1 MLENFLFHLLGVIV
15 GTIITTAF
23 FVVKY
28 VLPYNSL
35 KRKQS
40 RQEREAREILALLL
54 QQKAKAFRSKSQ
66 TKSPW
71 RTDEHGNIISPLQE
85 GRDGS

>member
-15 GTIITTAF
+15 GIIITTAF

-28 VLPYNSL
+28 VLPYERL
-35 KRKQS
+35 KRKQLK
-40 RQEREAREILALLL
+40 QEREAREVLALLL
-54 QQKAKAFRSKSQ
+54 QVKSKTFRSRTQ
-66 TKSPW
+66 TKNGW